1 MSDTDDE
8 AAFASADEGDQREKG
23 GKAETKDGA
32 AAAVPSEP
40 MKKESGRNQKKKGKK
55 GGKKNANNDSQKDP
69 AKPESGSK
77 KTTDVKPGQ
86 KTGKEGSKTETK
98 QTGKEAS
105 KPETEKSGKEASK
118 TETAKTGKT
127 QSGKTETENTKSS
140 VEEVKGDKPETKA
153 VEESKSS
160 GGDIGDGKA
169 SSKPAAAEGETTEG
183 KLVGESVGQEVR
195 TSGTPEKAP
204 AQPAQVASPNPQSIT
219 RAQADAGTKEDIS
232 EVQEEKPEKKE
243 SGSWGW
249 GVWGSSLLTAA
260 SSSVSTFTSQVG
272 EGFNTIVE
280 SVESSLG
287 APPPEEIARLE
298 EEGKAKEQAGE
309 EDEDTDEKG
318 APQSG
323 DGAVKSSGG
332 DGSTPPVVVAEPIPL
347 VDGVVGDGQAGLD
360 SGQPKEEEK
369 GGGWFSGFG
378 VASLTSTIQN
388 TGKSLVSGSLDAVE
402 ALASGGIDV
411 LENIGKKTINVLSD
425 RDPGFKKTKQV
436 MFDGSKK
443 QNLSSMLREAKERA
457 EQDAMHQEEQ
467 EEARKHNYGALFE
480 DFQGMAHLEALEI
493 LSNQSEKKVQAL
505 LSSLP
510 DDTIQQLKP
519 QLIDIKNIFELDDSD
534 YEERQ
539 EHEFFKLITDHLS
552 ELHLG
557 TTPDKLNKVQEKIRK
572 WIINFYADPPEGEE
586 KEKTEPK
593 EIFHTAIEALAE
605 LTAKSVE
612 QFHKAGELILLQQD
626 TDTPYQ
632 KRSKS
637 LASLTQVLCTEI
649 SILSTK
655 FTQCLHKVS
664 EDLEDTSVVTPLVTN
679 VYLEASNSSTYIQD
693 GFQLLLP
700 VLQQAAIQ
708 NSQLVKS

>member
-8 AAFASADEGDQREKG
+8 AAFASADEGDQAEKG
-23 GKAETKDGA
+23 GKAETKGGDA
-32 AAAVPSEP
+32 AATPVPAQP
-40 MKKESGRNQKKKGKK
+40 PKKESTRNQKKKGKK

-69 AKPESGSK
+69 GREESK
-77 KTTDVKPGQ
+77 KSSNVKADQ
-86 KTGKEGSKTETK
+86 KSDTSQAAGTG
-98 QTGKEAS
+98 
-105 KPETEKSGKEASK
+105 TEKSGKPQTGN
-118 TETAKTGKT
+118 TETKKSGKEQSEKTGT
-127 QSGKTETENTKSS
+127 GKEKSS
-140 VEEVKGDKPETKA
+140 TEKLEVKPETQD

-160 GGDIGDGKA
+160 DGDNRDGRG
-169 SSKPAAAEGETTEG
+169 SSNPAASEGETTAA
-183 KLVGESVGQEVR
+183 KPDWESVGQEDR
-195 TSGTPEKAP
+195 SSGTPEKTP
-204 AQPAQVASPNPQSIT
+204 TPPSQVASPNPQSIP
-219 RAQADAGTKEDIS
+219 RAQVDAGNKEDIAK
-232 EVQEEKPEKKE
+232 VQEEKPEKQE

-249 GVWGSSLLTAA
+249 GGWGSSLLTAA

-272 EGFNTIVE
+272 EGFHTIVE

-298 EEGKAKEQAGE
+298 EEGKLQAQE
-309 EDEDTDEKG
+309 EDGDAHENG
-318 APQSG
+318 AKQSG
-323 DGAVKSSGG
+323 DSEVQSSGG
-332 DGSTPPVVVAEPIPL
+332 SGSSPAAVVTEPKPIVNDGEQAER
-347 VDGVVGDGQAGLD
+347 VD
-360 SGQPKEEEK
+360 SGQEEEK
-369 GGGWFSGFG
+369 GGGGGWFSSFG
-378 VASLTSTIQN
+378 VASLTSKIQN

-402 ALASGGIDV
+402 ALATGGIDV

-425 RDPGFKKTKQV
+425 HDPGFKKTKQV
-436 MFDGSKK
+436 MFDGGKK

-457 EQDAMHQEEQ
+457 EQQAIHEEEQ

-510 DDTIQQLKP
+510 DDTIRQLKP
-519 QLIDIKNIFELDDSD
+519 LLIDIKNIFELDDTD

-572 WIINFYADPPEGEE
+572 WIIDFYADPPEGEE
-586 KEKTEPK
+586 KKITEPK

-632 KRSKS
+632 NRSKS

-664 EDLEDTSVVTPLVTN
+664 EDLEDASVVTPLVTN

-708 NSQLVKS
+708 NSPIVKS